1 MALEEFTPDETNEA
15 LPPIASL
22 ISKSRKAQAKLLPGT
37 WQHTM
42 LQGNIRALNLAYLLM
57 SGEANTALNI
67 TKDEY
72 QESLQSL
79 ASMIEKSEASQVK
92 FSPGTSQHSLLRNR
106 IKALYIAEAL
116 ISAAWITEVG

>member
-1 MALEEFTPDETNEA
+1 MALGDFTPDEANEA
-15 LPPIASL
+15 LRPIASL
-22 ISKSRKAQAKLLPGT
+22 ISKSGKAQEKLMPGT

-42 LQGNIRALNLAYLLM
+42 LQSNIRALNLAYLLI
-57 SGEANTALNI
+57 SGEANAALNI

-79 ASMIEKSEASQVK
+79 ASMIAKSEASQVK

-106 IKALYIAEAL
+106 IKALYIAEAF
-116 ISAAWITEVG
+116 ISAA